1 MRWSTVNVGSTK
13 LRELFLFF
21 FAKLTYDIIDKNDD
35 YKHGNSVIAT
45 NRPEY
50 EKSYYGLF
58 KE

>member
-1 MRWSTVNVGSTK
+1 MFYVNNWG
-13 LRELFLFF
+13 LGPFYFLT
-21 FAKLTYDIIDKNDD
+21 AKWPYTIIDRNDD